1 MIAKKGVTF
10 LRRLYLRLCT
20 LAGVSPH
27 WQDAL
32 GTLFTRALTSPV
44 QRPIGAPI

>member
-44 QRPIGAPI
+44 QSPIGAPI